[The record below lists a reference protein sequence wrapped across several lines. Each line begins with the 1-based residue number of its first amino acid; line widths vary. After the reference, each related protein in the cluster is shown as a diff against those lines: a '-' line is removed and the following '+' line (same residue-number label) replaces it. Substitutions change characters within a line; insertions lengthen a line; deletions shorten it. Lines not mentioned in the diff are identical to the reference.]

1 VSAVSI
7 VKIDSIEFFE
17 TLADTM
23 NADPARFTV
32 LGEAYMDCVLVM
44 RDRPSL
50 AYIPQPDFAVR
61 LVFDGVRCEHVVAT
75 EPDEPADFKLVGPVE
90 AWNVMFDDIAVHG
103 RAEGLQT
110 INSLALLGGAIA
122 CVGSDPMGID
132 KFSRFNQ
139 TLQEF
144 FDGAARVAVPA

>member
-1 VSAVSI
+1 MR
-7 VKIDSIEFFE
+7 IDDIDFFA

-23 NADPARFTV
+23 NADPARFAAI
-32 LGEAYMDCVLVM
+32 GEADMDCVLVM
-44 RDRPSL
+44 RHRPTL
-50 AYIPQPDFAVR
+50 AYVPQPDFAVR
-61 LVFDGVRCEHVVAT
+61 LVFEGVRCEHVVEA
-75 EPDEPADFKLVGPVE
+75 EPDEPAEFHLAGDLAAWQEMFADVE
-90 AWNVMFDDIAVHG
+90 RHG

-122 CVGSDPMGID
+122 CEGNDPMGLD

-144 FDGAARVAVPA
+144 FDGAARIGVSA